1 MDGTAV
7 GIVGGGTMGTGIAY
21 VFALAGHATT
31 VVEPDGARAAQM
43 LVEIRAAAAGAVA
56 RGKLDEAGAAALCRR
71 VHRVSSIAELGD
83 DLALAVE
90 TVPERVELKSSV
102 LAELEARHPRVL
114 ASNTSSISIDRL
126 AAVLAR
132 PERFIGMHFFNPV
145 WSLALVELVRGAA
158 TDQDTLAGALQFVT
172 AIGKEAIVVADV
184 AGFATSRLDL
194 IASLEAMR
202 MLEDGVASAADIDRA
217 AELAYRHPV
226 GPLRLS
232 DIVGLDVRLD
242 IARQLEKTY
251 GERYR
256 APQILV
262 DLVAAGRLGRKTGH
276 GFHEWPGQPS

>member
-1 MDGTAV
+1 
-7 GIVGGGTMGTGIAY
+7 MGTGIAY
-21 VFALAGHATT
+21 VFALAGYATT
-31 VVEPDGARAAQM
+31 VVEPDRARAAQM
-43 LVEIRAAAAGAVA
+43 LVEIGAAAAGAVA
-56 RGKLDEAGAAALCRR
+56 RGKLDEAGATALCRR
-71 VHRVSSIAELGD
+71 VHRVSSIEELGD

-102 LAELEARHPRVL
+102 LAELEASHPRVL

-126 AAVLAR
+126 AAALAR

-158 TDQDTLAGALQFVT
+158 TDEDTLAEALQFVT

-226 GPLRLS
+226 GPQRLS